1 MNSEHSFIAE
11 RKAAQHCAELLRR
24 GPEPVDPVPALARLG
39 ERIAR
44 QIAPLL
50 AELLGGESP
59 SVAALTPNE
68 LSEAE
73 LIEQVGPLA
82 ANSLLAPGAPG
93 VTLLASVDGAALLRL
108 VDRAFGG
115 KGDSAGA
122 MPEVFPLS
130 AELMIQRL
138 EASITQSLGEALG
151 HADVRALCRHASLA
165 ELAPFPAGA
174 KLIAL
179 QLEVLED
186 AKAPWRLT
194 FALPL
199 ASLPKLLASGD
210 GAAKVTSSPPQ
221 AADPAAAPFADVPIP
236 VTATLVDMQI
246 SLAAIAALEPGS
258 VLPVAVARAVPLAIG
273 AATIAHGTIG
283 AQDDR
288 VAVRLTQLAC

>member
-1 MNSEHSFIAE
+1 MKREQAFIAE
-11 RKAAQHCAELLRR
+11 RQAAQHCAELLRR

-50 AELLGGESP
+50 AELLGGDP
-59 SVAALTPNE
+59 PAVTALTPSE

-82 ANSLLAPGAPG
+82 ANSLLAPGGPG
-93 VTLLASVDGAALLRL
+93 VTLLASVDGTAVLRL

-115 KGDSAGA
+115 TGAAGGPL
-122 MPEVFPLS
+122 PEEFPLS
-130 AELMIQRL
+130 AELLIQRL
-138 EASITQSLGEALG
+138 EAVIMQSLGEALG
-151 HADVRALCRHASLA
+151 HSEVRALRRADSLA

-179 QLEVLED
+179 QLEVIE
-186 AKAPWRLT
+186 APKTPWKLT

-199 ASLPKLLASGD
+199 VMLPKLLGSGD
-210 GAAKVTSSPPQ
+210 GAASTGPSVPH
-221 AADPAAAPFADVPIP
+221 AANPAAAPFADVPIP
-236 VTATLVDMQI
+236 VTATLVDMQM
-246 SLAAIAALEPGS
+246 SLAVIAALEPGS
-258 VLPVAVARAVPLAIG
+258 VLPVAVARAVPLTIG
-273 AATIAHGTIG
+273 AATIARGTIG

-288 VAVRLTQLAC
+288 VAVRLTRLAC

>member
-1 MNSEHSFIAE
+1 MKSEHAFIAE

-24 GPEPVDPVPALARLG
+24 GSQPVDPVPALARLG

-50 AELLGGESP
+50 GTLLGGDAP
-59 SVAALTPNE
+59 VVTALTPSE
-68 LSEAE
+68 LSEAA
-73 LIEQVGPLA
+73 LQEQVGPLA

-93 VTLLASVDGAALLRL
+93 VTLLASVDGTAVLRL

-115 KGDSAGA
+115 TGAAGG
-122 MPEVFPLS
+122 PLPSEFPLS

-138 EASITQSLGEALG
+138 ERVLTQALGEALG
-151 HADVRALCRHASLA
+151 HSEVRALRRDAQLS

-179 QLEVLED
+179 QLEVVEA
-186 AKAPWRLT
+186 AKAPWKLT

-199 ASLPKLLASGD
+199 VMLPKLLGSGE
-210 GAAKVTSSPPQ
+210 GAVS
-221 AADPAAAPFADVPIP
+221 AAPGAPRGANPAAAPFADVPLPIS
-236 VTATLVDMQI
+236 ATLVDMQI
-246 SLAAIAALEPGS
+246 SLALVAALEPGS
-258 VLPVAVARAVPLAIG
+258 VLPVAVARAVPLVIG

-288 VAVRLTQLAC
+288 VAVRLTQIAC